1 MMGEWYD
8 VDRDLGG
15 NAWVFKFNGS
25 YVMAMVWMVVRGVKS
40 NGFRW
45 LEADAVVHMA
55 NSFKER

>member
-25 YVMAMVWMVVRGVKS
+25 YVMAMVWMVVRGFKVVVL
-40 NGFRW
+40 GGWRLMQECTW
-45 LEADAVVHMA
+45 LIHL
-55 NSFKER
+55 